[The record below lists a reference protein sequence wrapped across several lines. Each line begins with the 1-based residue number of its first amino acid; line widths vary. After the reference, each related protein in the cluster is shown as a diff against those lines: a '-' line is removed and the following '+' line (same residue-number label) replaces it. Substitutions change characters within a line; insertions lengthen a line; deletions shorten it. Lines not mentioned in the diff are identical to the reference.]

1 MQRSI
6 LFLLLMASTVA
17 GCKPDAVVVPA
28 DRVYTVD
35 EYLATPDLRQ
45 RVSAACSIDP
55 GRTARDPNCVNVH
68 RADRVAAAGTLGGMP
83 RTVP

>member
-6 LFLLLMASTVA
+6 LFLLLLAATVVA
-17 GCKPDAVVVPA
+17 CKRETVVVPA

-35 EYLATPDLRQ
+35 EYLAAPELRR
-45 RVSAACSIDP
+45 RVSAACSNDP
-55 GRTARDPNCVNVH
+55 GRTAQDPNCVNVL

>member
-1 MQRSI
+1 MQRSV
-6 LFLLLMASTVA
+6 LFLLMLAAAVA
-17 GCKPDAVVVPA
+17 GCKREVAVVPA

-35 EYLATPDLRQ
+35 EYLAAPELRR
-45 RVSAACSIDP
+45 RVSAACSNDP
-55 GRTARDPNCVNVH
+55 GRTRQDPNCVNVH